1 MCYNTLMDEKSRYA
15 VGLDVGTENVRAVV
29 GLVGHDNISVV
40 GYGELANAGMRKGVV
55 ANLIGP
61 AEAID
66 KMLGEVERMSGYEV
80 NSAFVSVNGSH
91 LLSTKA
97 EGMIAMGEP
106 EHEITLS
113 DLQRIE
119 DAALTGRIPP
129 NRDVL
134 DLVPI
139 EYKLDGQG
147 GIKDPLGMTG
157 SRLELRA
164 NVISGMT
171 PTCDSLQKATENAK
185 VRAERLVPTAAA
197 AGRAVLTDRQKES
210 GVAVVDLGAATTSLA
225 IFEEGELQYVAS
237 VPVGANNIT
246 NDLAIMLE
254 IDTNLAE
261 NLKRKFASG
270 ADLAEEIL
278 AKPVALKSQREEYVF
293 DRAKIDEVVK
303 ARLAEIFAQVMKK
316 IKEAG
321 YEKRLPEGITLT
333 GGGAKLKDIDYF
345 AKHALGASVRLGAP
359 HGLGGV
365 ADAVQKPEFA
375 VAVGLMLLAAES
387 EESAIASA
395 KKAGSGQKLSWIKK
409 LFGKI

>member
-91 LLSTKA
+91 LLSAKV

-210 GVAVVDLGAATTSLA
+210 GVAVVDLGAAT
-225 IFEEGELQYVAS
+225 
-237 VPVGANNIT
+237 NNIT

-270 ADLAEEIL
+270 ADLSEEIL

>member
-1 MCYNTLMDEKSRYA
+1 MDEKTRYA

-29 GLVGHDNISVV
+29 GMVGHDNINVV
-40 GYGELANAGMRKGVV
+40 GYGELPNAGMRKGVV

-80 NSAFVSVNGSH
+80 NSAFVSVNGAH
-91 LLSTKA
+91 LLSTKV

-106 EHEITLS
+106 EHEITLA

-129 NRDVL
+129 TRDVL

-164 NVISGMT
+164 NVVSGLT
-171 PTCDSLQKATENAK
+171 PTCDSLQKATDNAK
-185 VRAERLVPTAAA
+185 VHAERLVPTAAA
-197 AGRAVLTDRQKES
+197 AARAVLTDRQKES

-254 IDTNLAE
+254 IDTALAE

-270 ADLAEEIL
+270 AELSEEVL
-278 AKPVALKSQREEYVF
+278 AKPVALKGAKTEMVF
-293 DRAKIDEVVK
+293 ERARIDEVVK
-303 ARLAEIFAQVMKK
+303 ARLAEIFEQVQKK

-321 YEKRLPEGITLT
+321 YDRRLPEGITLT

-345 AKHALGASVRLGAP
+345 AKHALGASVRIGCP
-359 HGLGGV
+359 KNLGGV
-365 ADAVQKPEFA
+365 AEAVEKPDFA
-375 VAVGLMLLAAES
+375 VAVGLMLLAAEA
-387 EESAIASA
+387 EESVVASA
-395 KKAGSGQKLSWIKK
+395 KKAGGNHKLSWIKK
-409 LFGKI
+409 LFSKV

>member
-91 LLSTKA
+91 LLSAKV

-185 VRAERLVPTAAA
+185 VRAERLIPTAAA

-237 VPVGANNIT
+237 IPVGANNIT

-270 ADLAEEIL
+270 ADLSEEIL